1 MVVYTSIYGHTSF
14 SMWFL
19 SSGEFPLLCQ
29 QVSVPLLSRPMISY
43 RKGGTTPTQESRVLV
58 NVSTCMVMLVSTCY
72 LFV

>member
-1 MVVYTSIYGHTSF
+1 MVVHTSIYGHTSF
-14 SMWFL
+14 STCFW

-43 RKGGTTPTQESRVLV
+43 RKGETTPIQESRALV
-58 NVSTCMVMLVSTCY
+58 NVSTCMVMLVFTSY